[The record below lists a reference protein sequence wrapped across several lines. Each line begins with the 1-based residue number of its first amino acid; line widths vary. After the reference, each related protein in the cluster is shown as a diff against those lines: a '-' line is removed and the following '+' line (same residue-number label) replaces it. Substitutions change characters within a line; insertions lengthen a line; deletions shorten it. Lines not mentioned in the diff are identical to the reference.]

1 MEFIKTEPD
10 PDAEL
15 FPASC
20 NENQSIDVKVEEE
33 PVFVSLPPVDAGND
47 VSCLSICL
55 LLQNTCSSKQLLAIA
70 MVSVNFDILK

>member
-20 NENQSIDVKVEEE
+20 DEGQSVDVKVEEK

-47 VSCLSICL
+47 VSCLSICSYKL
-55 LLQNTCSSKQLLAIA
+55 HVVVKNCWPLPWYLF
-70 MVSVNFDILK
+70 VNFDIL

>member
-10 PDAEL
+10 SAAEL

-20 NENQSIDVKVEEE
+20 DENQSVDVKVEEK

-55 LLQNTCSSKQLLAIA
+55 LL
-70 MVSVNFDILK
+70 

>member
-20 NENQSIDVKVEEE
+20 DESQSIDVKVEEK

-47 VSCLSICL
+47 VSCLSVCCYKSDVVVKNCWPL
-55 LLQNTCSSKQLLAIA
+55 PWYLF
-70 MVSVNFDILK
+70 VNLDIL